1 MSTWISKPGKE
12 DTEASREVRRLR
24 STKRSGVGAAP
35 AGGGEVGLETG
46 KSVENQFKRQ
56 LDIPAPSSSPVF

>member
-12 DTEASREVRRLR
+12 DTEARREVRRPG

-35 AGGGEVGLETG
+35 GSGGEVGLETG
-46 KSVENQFKRQ
+46 KPVENRFRRQ
-56 LDIPAPSSSPVF
+56 LDIPAPSCTPVF